1 MEDGRNNYFLSEEH
15 AIWKNDR
22 LKTRFKSGKTLSD
35 RVKWTSVGTRCP
47 GLLTSRV
54 QTHRLGE
61 VRHQQAVDNEPRRV
75 LRMKRPLASPGGRH
89 AASMLTD
96 PSEAQSSPCRTPGFF
111 RALCWSSAGSRRS
124 LGSWTTSRW
133 PERDEG
139 KVKRDAAVETHC
151 QWTSSCSCSCLVV
164 KPVTWSQVDSLDS
177 TSAKPWPNTW
187 WQMSSHFL
195 LH

>member
-1 MEDGRNNYFLSEEH
+1 MPSEKMTDWRQDSKVGRHWATEWSELHSEP
-15 AIWKNDR
+15 
-22 LKTRFKSGKTLSD
+22 
-35 RVKWTSVGTRCP
+35 VGTRCP
-47 GLLTSRV
+47 GLLTPLV

-61 VRHQQAVDNEPRRV
+61 VRHQQAVDNESRRV
-75 LRMKRPLASPGGRH
+75 LRMKRRLASPGGRH

-111 RALCWSSAGSRRS
+111 PALCWSSARSRKS
-124 LGSWTTSRW
+124 LGSWTTLRW

-139 KVKRDAAVETHC
+139 KVKRDAAVETHR

-187 WQMSSHFL
+187 WLMSSHFL
-195 LH
+195 LYEWENSIPQW

>member
-1 MEDGRNNYFLSEEH
+1 MPSEKMTDWRQDSKVGRHWATEWSELHSEP
-15 AIWKNDR
+15 
-22 LKTRFKSGKTLSD
+22 
-35 RVKWTSVGTRCP
+35 VGTRCP
-47 GLLTSRV
+47 GLLTPLV

-61 VRHQQAVDNEPRRV
+61 VRHQQAVDNESRRV
-75 LRMKRPLASPGGRH
+75 LRMKRRLASPGGRH

-111 RALCWSSAGSRRS
+111 PALCWSSARSRKS

-139 KVKRDAAVETHC
+139 KVKRDAAVETHR

-177 TSAKPWPNTW
+177 TSAKSWPNTW
-187 WQMSSHFL
+187 WLMSSHFL
-195 LH
+195 LYEWENSIPQW